1 MDWEKYNLV
10 PEEFKTAREI
20 GLAAATLGAMARRG
34 FVEVKEGSPKQYRRI
49 NSTAVKVYQLC
60 EIYENR
66 YDTYFTLYKEGA
78 PYGMFCS
85 ISNGTIVDCWGK
97 PYDLTNVIAIS
108 FRKKKINLKEI
119 IECIV
124 DL

>member
-34 FVEVKEGSPKQYRRI
+34 FVAVQDGSPKKYKKI
-49 NSTAVKVYQLC
+49 KNIGAEIYHLC
-60 EIYENR
+60 EIYSDQ
-66 YDTYFTLYKEGA
+66 YDTYFTLYKEDA

-97 PYDLTNVIAIS
+97 PYDLNNVIAIS
-108 FRKKKINLKEI
+108 FRKKKFSLKEI
-119 IECIV
+119 
-124 DL
+124 